1 MSIYLIRHGETA
13 GNHERRIQLPEIPLN
28 ESGVEQARRLGARL
42 AEVGITR
49 ILSSDYQRAAMTAE
63 AVSRASGV
71 SVEHEPL
78 LRERNFGDD
87 RGRLWSE
94 IPGGLFAAD
103 YHPKRGESWS
113 DFHERGVRAWDRVSE
128 IARECQGDLAV
139 VTHGMLIHTFLQ
151 RRVTLPREVRYD
163 ADGAEIASQVRN
175 TSVTRIE
182 SSAPWRVELL
192 ACTAHL

>member
-28 ESGVEQARRLGARL
+28 ETGIEQARRLGARL
-42 AEVGITR
+42 AAIGITR
-49 ILSSDYQRAAMTAE
+49 ILSSDYQRAAMTAA

-94 IPGGLFAAD
+94 IPGGLFGAD
-103 YHPKRGESWS
+103 YHPEGGESWRE
-113 DFHERGVRAWDRVSE
+113 FYERGERAWAAVSE
-128 IARECQGDLAV
+128 IAGASRGDLVV
-139 VTHGMLIHTFLQ
+139 VTHGLLIHTILQ
-151 RRVTLPREVRYD
+151 RCVTLPREAGYD
-163 ADGAEIASQVRN
+163 ADSARVASQVRN